1 MFYTVVLT
9 QSRSVDLIKV
19 DAFYS
24 TSFCL
29 ANTTRIYKENNLFLY
44 AVLCLEVFALS
55 ESVVSAAREHLFN
68 EACKI
73 IKSIRKV
80 RDLRIGI
87 RHLNCMICKFKPI
100 LPVNKLR

>member
-1 MFYTVVLT
+1 VFYTVLLT

-24 TSFCL
+24 TLFCL
-29 ANTTRIYKENNLFLY
+29 ANTTRIYMENNLFLC
-44 AVLCLEVFALS
+44 AVLCLVVLALS
-55 ESVVSAAREHLFN
+55 ESVVSAPRGHVFN

-73 IKSIRKV
+73 GGGGRFREV

-87 RHLNCMICKFKPI
+87 RLPICLICRFRPRS
-100 LPVNKLR
+100 P